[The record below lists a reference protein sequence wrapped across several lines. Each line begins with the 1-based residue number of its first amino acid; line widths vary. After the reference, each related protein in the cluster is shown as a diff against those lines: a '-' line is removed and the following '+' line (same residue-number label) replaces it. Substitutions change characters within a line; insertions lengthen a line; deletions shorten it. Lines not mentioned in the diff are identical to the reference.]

1 MTNLETLE
9 KGIKFTYEMYKQT
22 YTGDSYEEITNQTQ
36 LKNKALQYS
45 SDVIYYMLRYAPS
58 VWATA
63 YTSKGGLRDDILSL
77 SSLDVK
83 NELLKNVVKIASYNR
98 INDTRDSNYLGFEVN
113 DTMSD
118 DGVCVVLSNVMQY
131 QENGVENAYS
141 LLEQNDEVLKS
152 VCRSFVSSRIDPRKR
167 QILDDTVATYQPANE
182 ILNDLDVY
190 YARRTSRNNY
200 QM

>member
-1 MTNLETLE
+1 MTNLEMLE

-63 YTSKGGLRDDILSL
+63 YTSKGGLREDILSL

-152 VCRSFVSSRIDPRKR
+152 VCRSFVSSRIDPKKR

>member
-1 MTNLETLE
+1 
-9 KGIKFTYEMYKQT
+9 MYKQT

-63 YTSKGGLRDDILSL
+63 YTSKGGLREEILSL

>member
-98 INDTRDSNYLGFEVN
+98 INDIRDSNYLGFEVN

-118 DGVCVVLSNVMQY
+118 NGVCIVLSNVMQY
-131 QENGVENAYS
+131 QENGVENAYL
-141 LLEQNDEVLKS
+141 LLEQDEVLKS
-152 VCRSFVSSRIDPRKR
+152 VCRSFVSSRIDPKKR

>member
-1 MTNLETLE
+1 
-9 KGIKFTYEMYKQT
+9 
-22 YTGDSYEEITNQTQ
+22 
-36 LKNKALQYS
+36 
-45 SDVIYYMLRYAPS
+45 
-58 VWATA
+58 
-63 YTSKGGLRDDILSL
+63 
-77 SSLDVK
+77 
-83 NELLKNVVKIASYNR
+83 
-98 INDTRDSNYLGFEVN
+98 
-113 DTMSD
+113 MSD

-190 YARRTSRNNY
+190 FARRTSRNNY

>member
-63 YTSKGGLRDDILSL
+63 YTSKGGLREEILSL

>member
-63 YTSKGGLRDDILSL
+63 YTSKGGLREDILSL

-152 VCRSFVSSRIDPRKR
+152 VCRSFVSSRIDPKKR

>member
-63 YTSKGGLRDDILSL
+63 YTSKGGLREEILSL

-83 NELLKNVVKIASYNR
+83 NELLKNVVEIASYNR

>member
-63 YTSKGGLRDDILSL
+63 YTSKGGLREDILSL

>member
-36 LKNKALQYS
+36 LTNKALQYS

-63 YTSKGGLRDDILSL
+63 YTSKGGLREDILSL

-152 VCRSFVSSRIDPRKR
+152 VCRSFVSSRIDPKKR

>member
-63 YTSKGGLRDDILSL
+63 YTSKGGLREEILSL

-83 NELLKNVVKIASYNR
+83 NELLKNVVEIASYNR

-182 ILNDLDVY
+182 MLNDLDVY

>member
-45 SDVIYYMLRYAPS
+45 SDVICYMLRYAPS

-98 INDTRDSNYLGFEVN
+98 INDIRDSNYLGFEVN

-118 DGVCVVLSNVMQY
+118 NGVCIVLSNVMQY
-131 QENGVENAYS
+131 QENGVENAYL
-141 LLEQNDEVLKS
+141 LLEQDEVLKS
-152 VCRSFVSSRIDPRKR
+152 VCRSFVSSRIDPEKR
-167 QILDDTVATYQPANE
+167 QIFDDTVATYQPANE

>member
-36 LKNKALQYS
+36 LTNKALQYS

-63 YTSKGGLRDDILSL
+63 YTSKGGLREEILSL

-98 INDTRDSNYLGFEVN
+98 INDIRDSNYLGFEVN

-118 DGVCVVLSNVMQY
+118 NGVCAVLSNVMQH
-131 QENGVENAYS
+131 QENGVENVYS

-152 VCRSFVSSRIDPRKR
+152 VCRSFVSSRIDPKKR
-167 QILDDTVATYQPANE
+167 QILDDTVATYPPANE

>member
-98 INDTRDSNYLGFEVN
+98 INDIRDSNYLGFEVN

-118 DGVCVVLSNVMQY
+118 NGVCIVLSNVMQY

>member
-1 MTNLETLE
+1 MTNLEMLE

-63 YTSKGGLRDDILSL
+63 YTSKGGLREEILSL

>member
-22 YTGDSYEEITNQTQ
+22 YTGDSYEEVTNQTQ
-36 LKNKALQYS
+36 LTNKALQYS
-45 SDVIYYMLRYAPS
+45 SDVICYMLRYDPS
-58 VWATA
+58 MWATA
-63 YTSKGGLRDDILSL
+63 YTSKGGLREEILSL